1 MPSNKG
7 GFITLR
13 HNEIRD
19 KTLKLLSEVCKGVRV
34 ELSLLKLNWEEEA
47 MNREAKKNNEVRLD
61 FSTREF
67 WLNGQTGFFLC
78 ESI

>member
-67 WLNGQTGFFLC
+67 WLNGQTVFF
-78 ESI
+78 